1 MFPKLLAGSVVA
13 LSIGQAYAAGY
24 AWSGVNMG
32 GFDFGC
38 TTDVRSLPHLVPAKD
53 KNTDRKTRAPAISIT
68 SFPHCTNTKVKMAQA
83 R

>member
-13 LSIGQAYAAGY
+13 LSVGQTYATGY

-38 TTDVRSLPHLVPAKD
+38 DTTVCAFVMLVPKGIA
-53 KNTDRKTRAPAISIT
+53 NW
-68 SFPHCTNTKVKMAQA
+68 
-83 R
+83 